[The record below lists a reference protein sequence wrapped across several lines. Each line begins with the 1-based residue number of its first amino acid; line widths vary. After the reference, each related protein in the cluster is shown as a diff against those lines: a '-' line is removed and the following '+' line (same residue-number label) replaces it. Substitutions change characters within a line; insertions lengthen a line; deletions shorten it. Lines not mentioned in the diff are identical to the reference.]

1 MNNKKLWI
9 ERLQQIDGEMLI
21 KKISMNG
28 QDIFLAYLPLLT
40 NKKMISEYIIKPI
53 LNEKNEKVDIQ
64 KLLESILYID
74 DAFLDEDMDKLENYI
89 LKGYSIIFCS
99 HCKNY
104 IVANTKKT
112 EKRSVSPP
120 ELETTLR
127 APKDAFTESL
137 ETNLSLIRSRIK
149 DKSLKMDFYCI
160 GTRTQTDV
168 VMMYMEDI
176 ANEEFVEE
184 VKEKLSKIHIDGILE
199 SGYIQKILLDNTF
212 DLFPQTGIAERS
224 DTVCA
229 NILEGKI
236 AIFVEGSNL
245 ALIVPKIFIEFLD
258 AGEDHYDNLYLGI
271 FSKVLRIFS
280 LFSSLLLSSLY
291 VAVVSFH
298 TDILP
303 PQFILALATS
313 RTAVPFNS
321 IIEAVLME
329 LVVEILREASIRL
342 PKQVGPAI
350 GIVGA
355 IVIGQA
361 AVAAGVI
368 SPLIVIIVSLAML
381 CSFVAP
387 DYTIMSPFRIL
398 KFMIIFFTGIL
409 GLFGLV
415 MGITLIVIHLSS
427 LTTLGIP
434 YLSVLSP
441 FHREDLKKYFL
452 SEITLAKKRPSFL
465 RTKNPIRK

>member
-1 MNNKKLWI
+1 MNQKKLWI
-9 ERLQQIDGEMLI
+9 EKLQKIDDKVLI
-21 KKISMNG
+21 KKISMDYG
-28 QDIFLAYLPLLT
+28 DIFLAYIPLLT
-40 NKKMISEYIIKPI
+40 DRKMISEYIIKPI
-53 LNEKNEKVDIQ
+53 LNKKSEKIDIE
-64 KLLESILYID
+64 KLLHSIIYID
-74 DAFLDEDMDKLENYI
+74 DAFSDENIEKLEEYI
-89 LKGYSIIFCS
+89 LKGNSIIFCS
-99 HCKNY
+99 YSKDY

-112 EKRSVSPP
+112 QKRAVSPP

-137 ETNLSLIRSRIK
+137 ETNLSLIRYRIK
-149 DKSLKMDFYCI
+149 DKSLKMDSYCI
-160 GTRTQTDV
+160 GTRTKTDV
-168 VMMYMEDI
+168 VMVYIEDI
-176 ANEEFVEE
+176 VNTEYVQE
-184 VKEKLSKIHIDGILE
+184 VKEKLSKVKIDGILE
-199 SGYIQKILLDNTF
+199 SGYIQKILLNNTF
-212 DLFPQTGIAERS
+212 DMFPQTGIAERS

-236 AIFVEGSNL
+236 GIFIEGSNI
-245 ALIVPKIFIEFLD
+245 ALVVPKIFIEFLD

-271 FSKVLRIFS
+271 FSKFLRVFS
-280 LFSSLLLSSLY
+280 LFASLLLSSLY
-291 VAVVSFH
+291 VAIVSFH

-313 RTAVPFNS
+313 RIAVPFNS
-321 IIEAVLME
+321 IVEAILME
-329 LVVEILREASIRL
+329 LIAEILREASIRL

-368 SPLIVIIVSLAML
+368 SPLIVIIVSLSML

-387 DYTIMSPFRIL
+387 DYTIMSPIRIL
-398 KFMIIFFTGIL
+398 KFMIIFLTGIL

-415 MGITLIVIHLSS
+415 MGFTLIVIHLSS

-434 YLSVLSP
+434 YLSGLAP
-441 FHREDLKKYFL
+441 LKIKDIKHYLL
-452 SEITLAKKRPSFL
+452 SEITLSKKRPSFL
-465 RTKNPIRK
+465 KTKDQVRK